1 MCSAFVG
8 HARNAWDP
16 SVSRVLGA
24 PCVASVRGCLWASG
38 CVCIS
43 VCMPLHVCII
53 CVIIDGEGE
62 CVCVPAPW
70 GTPGSGEDA
79 EPILSEVNRGH
90 LSLLEVPPL
99 HPPLAIQL
107 SLSVVERQPAD
118 IKKGQ
123 QYYWLLIQL
132 VTVYLGLQLRVSF
145 QRGAWERLRR
155 WTG

>member
-1 MCSAFVG
+1 
-8 HARNAWDP
+8 
-16 SVSRVLGA
+16 
-24 PCVASVRGCLWASG
+24 
-38 CVCIS
+38 
-43 VCMPLHVCII
+43 MPPHVCII

-62 CVCVPAPW
+62 RVRVFLLHGGRLAV
-70 GTPGSGEDA
+70 GKT
-79 EPILSEVNRGH
+79 LSPFYQRLTGVTFH
-90 LSLLEVPPL
+90 SWKSPL

-107 SLSVVERQPAD
+107 SLSVVERQPVD

-123 QYYWLLIQL
+123 QYYRLLIQL